1 MEDLERL
8 THALSDRY
16 SIEREIGSGGMATVY
31 LAQDLKHN
39 RQVAVKVLNP
49 DLAVTLGA
57 ERFLLEIATAAN
69 LTHPHILPLHDSGET
84 DGYLFYVMPYVEGES
99 LRERLNRETQLPV
112 DDAVRI
118 TQEVADGLSYA
129 HNQGVIHRDIKPE
142 NILLS
147 DGHALIVDFGI
158 ARAVTVAGGARLTET
173 GLSLG
178 TPHYMSPEQASGEL
192 EVDARSD
199 VYALGCVTY
208 EMLAG
213 EPPHTGPNVHAIIAK
228 VLTQPV
234 RSLREMR
241 KTVPLCLEHAVGEA
255 LARLPADR
263 WATAQQYAEALT
275 EPRWSTSRQPVSQ
288 LETEQP
294 LAAKAAWRAVRRWVV
309 LGAVVLVGIAAGL
322 GWLIGR
328 RTSDIPVPAEV
339 TSFTVPARG
348 GLPGGQAHRLAVS
361 PNGRVLAY
369 TGNDGLMI
377 WRLDREDPLLVPETT
392 GAITPIFSPD
402 GMRIGFARGGTFH
415 QVQVAD
421 GSPAGIASIDGAI
434 LRYGATWLDD
444 STIIYVGNDVQLWEI
459 PAHGGES
466 SRVTAFADSTREIGH
481 VWPQAF
487 ADGRLLVFTVLG
499 PSGLWYDASVVV
511 QNIRTGERTAIAEK
525 ATFGRYLSTGH
536 IVYAT
541 SSGMLHA
548 VPFDPSR
555 EEVTGPPFPVEA
567 GVRVSYWGGA
577 AHYAISETGTF
588 AFIQGSDWENHL
600 LVWLDRNGH
609 RTGQVGSPVTS
620 ESTQLSPDG
629 QRIALYLAQPGNA
642 DIYVIDAESGER
654 QRITFDASVEDW
666 PVWSPDSRRLAYQS
680 AKSGLDHRIEIQ
692 EIGGVTGP
700 ATLLSDSPTWL
711 WPTSWS
717 PDGRWLAFTWPQA
730 DRPPDIY
737 AIQVDDPD
745 CIVPVAV
752 TSSSEHGA
760 QFSPDGHWLAY
771 QSDETGRTE
780 LYVVSFPEI
789 EGKQQI
795 SSDGGSTLQWSQAG
809 DELFFWKGTSL
820 MSARVSMTGG
830 VFRAEPAQPMFEVAD
845 MAGRFSVA
853 PDGERFLVKVHNPE
867 SSADE
872 INIVLNWFEVLK
884 EKAGR

>member
-57 ERFLLEIATAAN
+57 ERFLLEIETAAN
-69 LTHPHILPLHDSGET
+69 LTHPHILPLHDSGEI

-99 LRERLNRETQLPV
+99 LRDRLNRETQLPV

-241 KTVPLCLEHAVGEA
+241 KTVPLCVEHAVGGA

-263 WATAQQYAEALT
+263 WATAEQYAAALT
-275 EPRWSTSRQPVSQ
+275 DSRWIEGRQTVSPSG
-288 LETEQP
+288 TEQP
-294 LAAKAAWRAVRRWVV
+294 IAAAAAWRAVRRWAVP
-309 LGAVVLVGIAAGL
+309 GAVALVCVAIGL
-322 GWLIGR
+322 GWLLGH
-328 RTSDIPVPAEV
+328 RTSGIPVLTEV

-348 GLPGGQAHRLAVS
+348 GLAGGQTHRLAIS

-369 TGNDGLMI
+369 TGGDGLMI
-377 WRLDREDPLLVPETT
+377 QTLDRIGPVLVPGTA
-392 GAITPIFSPD
+392 GAVTPFFAPD
-402 GMRIGFARGGTFH
+402 GQWIGYAGGETLNR
-415 QVQVAD
+415 VSVTG
-421 GSPAGIASIDGAI
+421 GSPSVVASIPGSI
-434 LRYGATWLDD
+434 LRYGVTWRND
-444 STIIYVGNDVQLWEI
+444 STIIYVGTDLQLWEV
-459 PAHGGES
+459 PAHGGEPRPITKFS
-466 SRVTAFADSTREIGH
+466 DSAREISH

-487 ADGRLLVFTVLG
+487 GDGRLLVFTVLG
-499 PSGLWYDASVVV
+499 PSWLWNDASVVV
-511 QNIRTGERTAIAEK
+511 QNLQTGERITIAEK
-525 ATFGRYLSTGH
+525 VTFGRYLSTGH
-536 IVYAT
+536 IMYADA
-541 SSGMLHA
+541 SGTLIA
-548 VPFDPSR
+548 VPFDPAR
-555 EEVTGPPFPVEA
+555 EEVTGTPFPVET
-567 GVRVSYWGGA
+567 GVRVAYTGGA
-577 AHYAISETGTF
+577 AWYAVSETGTF
-588 AFIQGSDWENHL
+588 AFVRGSDWENHL
-600 LVWLDRNGH
+600 LVWLDRQG
-609 RTGQVGSPVTS
+609 RLIGEVGPPVTT
-620 ESTQLSPDG
+620 ETVGLSPDG

-642 DIYVIDAESGER
+642 DVYVFDAQSGE
-654 QRITFDASVEDW
+654 QRRVTFDTSGEDN
-666 PVWSPDSRRLAYQS
+666 PVWSPDGLRLAYQS

-692 EIGGVTGP
+692 EIGSAAGP
-700 ATLLSDSPTWL
+700 VAILSASPTWL
-711 WPTSWS
+711 YPSSWS
-717 PDGRWLAFTWPQA
+717 PDGRWLAFT
-730 DRPPDIY
+730 RPHSERKMDIY
-737 AIQVDDPD
+737 AIRVDSTEY
-745 CIVPVAV
+745 VLPVAV
-752 TSSSEHGA
+752 TSARESGA
-760 QFSPDGHWLAY
+760 QFSPDGCWLAY
-771 QSDETGRTE
+771 QSNETGRTE
-780 LYVVSFPEI
+780 VYVVSFPEI
-789 EGKQQI
+789 EGRQQI
-795 SSDGGSTLQWSQAG
+795 SSGGGYSPRWSHAG
-809 DELFFWKGTSL
+809 GELFFQQGRTI
-820 MSARVSMTGG
+820 MTARVSTAGS
-830 VFRAEPAQPMFEVAD
+830 VFRWEPPQSLFESPV
-845 MAGRFSVA
+845 GVLSYSVT
-853 PDGERFLVKVHNPE
+853 PDGERFLVVTTNPE
-867 SSADE
+867 SPAAE
-872 INIVLNWFEVLK
+872 IHVVLNWFEVLK